1 MQISERNAEWNRSI
15 IIAVRHEMLKTHYTL
30 PVSLL
35 KCLPVFAVRF
45 HENQKTHCF
54 TSGQRTAIGA
64 REGGGEYVYK
74 KKGRKKKRERERERE
89 RGGPDRGEGACA
101 VIHATGA

>member
-64 REGGGEYVYK
+64 RGGGSTFIKKGK
-74 KKGRKKKRERERERE
+74 KKEKREREREEAPIEVKARA
-89 RGGPDRGEGACA
+89 R
-101 VIHATGA
+101 